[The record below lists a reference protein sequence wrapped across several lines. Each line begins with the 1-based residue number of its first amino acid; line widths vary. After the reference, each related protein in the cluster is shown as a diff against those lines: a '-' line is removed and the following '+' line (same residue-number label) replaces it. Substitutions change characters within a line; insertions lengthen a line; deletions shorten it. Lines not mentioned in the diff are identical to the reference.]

1 MNNQKYLIAANWKQN
16 GDSKSLIKLINDF
29 IKLYKK
35 IKPQCD
41 ILILPPSIYLN
52 TILNRLNH
60 HKVSRKKISL
70 GSQNISSFENGAYTG
85 ELSVDMTK
93 DYNCTYAL
101 IGHSERRHVFQEDE
115 KTIAKKTQLSLES
128 NMNTILCVGETITEY
143 NKKLTKKVILRQL
156 RSALIKSVALLKSN
170 HNKIIIAYE
179 PVWAIGTGENAFPEQ
194 VEEANKIIRSWIG
207 NFYGGERAD
216 KVPILYGGSVN
227 PENTEELIRTD
238 GTDGFLI
245 GGASLD
251 MESFCSIVQQVDK
264 NY

>member
-1 MNNQKYLIAANWKQN
+1 MNNQKYLIAGNWKQN

-35 IKPQCD
+35 IKPKCD

-52 TILNRLNH
+52 VILNRLNH
-60 HKVSRKKISL
+60 HKISRKKISL

-128 NMNTILCVGETITEY
+128 NMNTILCVGETITEH

-156 RSALIKSVALLKSN
+156 KSALIKSLVLLKSA
-170 HNKIIIAYE
+170 HSKIIIAYE
-179 PVWAIGTGENAFPEQ
+179 PVWAIGTGKTASLDNISD
-194 VEEANKIIRSWIG
+194 VHSYIRNTLNKILGIKTNNI
-207 NFYGGERAD
+207 
-216 KVPILYGGSVN
+216 KILYGGSVN
-227 PENTEELIRTD
+227 NLNASSILSLSNVN
-238 GTDGFLI
+238 GALV
-245 GGASLD
+245 GGASLNSKKFID
-251 MESFCSIVQQVDK
+251 ICSSI
-264 NY
+264 

>member
-1 MNNQKYLIAANWKQN
+1 MNNQKYLIAGNWKQN
-16 GDSKSLIKLINDF
+16 GDSKSLIKLVNDF

-35 IKPQCD
+35 IKPECD

-60 HKVSRKKISL
+60 HKISRKKISL

-128 NMNTILCVGETITEY
+128 NMNTILCVGETIAEY

-156 RSALIKSVALLKSN
+156 KSALIKSLVLLKSD
-170 HNKIIIAYE
+170 HSKIIIAYE
-179 PVWAIGTGENAFPEQ
+179 PVWAIGTGKTASLDNISD
-194 VEEANKIIRSWIG
+194 VHSYIRNTLNKILGIKTNNI
-207 NFYGGERAD
+207 
-216 KVPILYGGSVN
+216 KILYGGSVN
-227 PENTEELIRTD
+227 NLNASSILSLSNVN
-238 GTDGFLI
+238 GALV
-245 GGASLD
+245 GGASLNSKKFID
-251 MESFCSIVQQVDK
+251 ICSSI
-264 NY
+264 

>member
-1 MNNQKYLIAANWKQN
+1 M
-16 GDSKSLIKLINDF
+16 
-29 IKLYKK
+29 YKK

-41 ILILPPSIYLN
+41 ILILPPSTYLN

-128 NMNTILCVGETITEY
+128 NMNTILCVGETIAEY

-156 RSALIKSVALLKSN
+156 KSALIKSLVLLKSD
-170 HNKIIIAYE
+170 HSKIIIAYE
-179 PVWAIGTGENAFPEQ
+179 PVWAIGTGKTAGLDDISDVHSYIRNTL
-194 VEEANKIIRSWIG
+194 NKILGIKTNNI
-207 NFYGGERAD
+207 
-216 KVPILYGGSVN
+216 KILYGGSVN
-227 PENTEELIRTD
+227 NLNASSILSLSNVN
-238 GTDGFLI
+238 GALV
-245 GGASLD
+245 GGASLNSKKFID
-251 MESFCSIVQQVDK
+251 ICSSIWD
-264 NY
+264 NYVCKQ